1 MSEPKSVRPPQATVA
16 GWLVV
21 GGSVVV
27 VLMALGQGA
36 VLHSLDTQDAV
47 EEYLSSPPG
56 DQLGLGVQGMLT
68 LLRVVWTVTAVSAA
82 ATAILGWYALHRS
95 KGARLALSALAV
107 PLFIT
112 SFFFV
117 GLPGASAF
125 PAMVTAAIVMLWFQP
140 SRDWYDGITRVA
152 PAPPPPLPAPPTA
165 PTGRD
170 PLLDLP
176 PPTAPPLHPTPYATQ
191 PLQDSPVT
199 GTVNGTVNGAVTTR
213 PASVTWAC
221 VLAWLSTSAVFG
233 LLAAGL
239 GWVLVSPEAFLSE
252 LHRQNPDLASEG
264 VTDTELR
271 IVAYVGCGLIMAWS
285 AAAATLAVLAWRR
298 IGWAAT
304 GLAASAGLASLLCLL
319 SVVGS
324 LVVMLVP
331 LAVCAATVA
340 LLLRPESL
348 AWFRTRRRA

>member
-36 VLHSLDTQDAV
+36 VLHSLDTQEAV
-47 EEYLSSPPG
+47 EEYLSRPPG

-68 LLRVVWTVTAVSAA
+68 LLRVVWTIAAVSGAA
-82 ATAILGWYALHRS
+82 AAVLGWYALHRS
-95 KGARLALSALAV
+95 KGARLALSGLAV
-107 PLFIT
+107 PLFAT

-140 SRDWYDGITRVA
+140 ARDWYDGIAREA
-152 PAPPPPLPAPPTA
+152 PASPPPLPAPPTE

-176 PPTAPPLHPTPYATQ
+176 PPTTPPLHPTPYAAA
-191 PLQDSPVT
+191 PT
-199 GTVNGTVNGAVTTR
+199 GAAAPPARR

-221 VLAWLSTSAVFG
+221 VLAWLSTAAVFG
-233 LLAAGL
+233 LLAVGL
-239 GWVLVSPEAFLSE
+239 GYVLAAPEAFLDE
-252 LHRQNPDLASEG
+252 LHRQNPDLASQG
-264 VTDTELR
+264 VTDSDLR
-271 IVAYVGCGLIMAWS
+271 ITTYVACALIMAWS
-285 AAAATLAVLAWRR
+285 AAAAALAVLAWRR
-298 IGWAAT
+298 VGWAAT
-304 GLAASAGLASLLCLL
+304 GLAVSAGVASLLCLI
-319 SVVGS
+319 SVVGQ

-348 AWFRTRRRA
+348 AWFRARRAAGTRTGSLRR

>member
-16 GWLVV
+16 GWLIV

-36 VLHSLDTQDAV
+36 VLRSLDTREAV
-47 EEYLSSPPG
+47 EDYLSRPPG

-68 LLRVVWTVTAVSAA
+68 LLRVVWTVTAVSGAA
-82 ATAILGWYALHRS
+82 AAVLGWYALRRS
-95 KGARLALSALAV
+95 KGARLALTVLAV
-107 PLFIT
+107 PLFVT

-140 SRDWYDGITRVA
+140 ARDWYDGITREA
-152 PAPPPPLPAPPTA
+152 PAPPAPLPAPPIA

-176 PPTAPPLHPTPYATQ
+176 PPTAPPLHPTPYAAQ
-191 PLQDSPVT
+191 PT
-199 GTVNGTVNGAVTTR
+199 GSVVPPSRR

-221 VLAWLSTSAVFG
+221 VLAWLSTAAVFG
-233 LLAAGL
+233 MLGLVLVVMLASPDALIEAAHRENPELAAQGMTDADL
-239 GWVLVSPEAFLSE
+239 RASTYLVC
-252 LHRQNPDLASEG
+252 G
-264 VTDTELR
+264 V
-271 IVAYVGCGLIMAWS
+271 VMAWS
-285 AAAATLAVLAWRR
+285 AAAAALALLAWRR
-298 IGWAAT
+298 VRWAAWS
-304 GLAASAGLASLLCLL
+304 LAVSAGLASLLCLL
-319 SVVGS
+319 SVVGA

-331 LAVCAATVA
+331 LAACAATVA

-348 AWFRTRRRA
+348 AWFRARHPA

>member
-27 VLMALGQGA
+27 VLMALSQAA
-36 VLHSLDTQDAV
+36 VLQSLDTQEAV
-47 EEYLSSPPG
+47 EDYISRPPG

-82 ATAILGWYALHRS
+82 AAAVLGWYALHRS
-95 KGARLALSALAV
+95 KGARLALSGLAV
-107 PLFIT
+107 PLFVT

-125 PAMVTAAIVMLWFQP
+125 PAMVTAAVVMLWFQP

-152 PAPPPPLPAPPTA
+152 PAPPPMLPAPPTA

-176 PPTAPPLHPTPYATQ
+176 PPSAPPLHPTPYAVVPSGAAPT
-191 PLQDSPVT
+191 
-199 GTVNGTVNGAVTTR
+199 GAVPPVRR

-221 VLAWLSTSAVFG
+221 VLAWLSTAAVFG
-233 LLAAGL
+233 MLGLVLIVMLA
-239 GWVLVSPEAFLSE
+239 SPDALIEAA
-252 LHRQNPDLASEG
+252 HRENPDLADQG
-264 VTDTELR
+264 LTDAELR
-271 IVAYVGCGLIMAWS
+271 TSTYVACAVVMAWS
-285 AAAATLAVLAWRR
+285 AAAAALALLAWRR
-298 IGWAAT
+298 VRWAAT
-304 GLAASAGLASLLCLL
+304 GLAVSAGLASLLCLI
-319 SVVGS
+319 SVVGA

-331 LAVCAATVA
+331 LAACAATVA

-348 AWFRTRRRA
+348 AWFRARSPA

>member
-16 GWLVV
+16 GWLVM

-36 VLHSLDTQDAV
+36 VLHSLDTREAV

-82 ATAILGWYALHRS
+82 AAAVLGWYALHRS
-95 KGARLALSALAV
+95 KGARLGLSALAV
-107 PLFIT
+107 PLFLT

-117 GLPGASAF
+117 GLPGASVF

-140 SRDWYDGITRVA
+140 ARDWYDGITREA
-152 PAPPPPLPAPPTA
+152 PTPPRPLPAPPTA
-165 PTGRD
+165 PPPTPTGRD

-176 PPTAPPLHPTPYATQ
+176 PPTAPPMHPTPYAVQ
-191 PLQDSPVT
+191 PSGSVVAP
-199 GTVNGTVNGAVTTR
+199 ARR

-221 VLAWLSTSAVFG
+221 VLAWLSTAAVFG
-233 LLAAGL
+233 LLGL
-239 GWVLVSPEAFLSE
+239 VLVVMLASPDAL
-252 LHRQNPDLASEG
+252 LDAAHRENPDLANQG
-264 VTDTELR
+264 MTDADLKTSTY
-271 IVAYVGCGLIMAWS
+271 VACAVVMAWS
-285 AAAATLAVLAWRR
+285 AGAAALALLAWRR
-298 IGWAAT
+298 VRWAAT
-304 GLAASAGLASLLCLL
+304 GLAVSAGLASLLCLL

-324 LVVMLVP
+324 LLVMLVP
-331 LAVCAATVA
+331 LVACAVTLA
-340 LLLRPESL
+340 LLLRPEST
-348 AWFRTRRRA
+348 AWFRARRPA

>member
-191 PLQDSPVT
+191 PLQDSPVN

-221 VLAWLSTSAVFG
+221 VLA
-233 LLAAGL
+233 
-239 GWVLVSPEAFLSE
+239 SPS
-252 LHRQNPDLASEG
+252 S
-264 VTDTELR
+264 
-271 IVAYVGCGLIMAWS
+271 GC
-285 AAAATLAVLAWRR
+285 WRPV
-298 IGWAAT
+298 
-304 GLAASAGLASLLCLL
+304 SAGCS
-319 SVVGS
+319 S
-324 LVVMLVP
+324 
-331 LAVCAATVA
+331 
-340 LLLRPESL
+340 RPRHS
-348 AWFRTRRRA
+348 